1 MKLTVTTFVTLDGV
15 YQAPGG
21 PQEDP
26 SGGFIHGGWSVPF
39 GDEDFGRFMT
49 EVFDE
54 ADAFLLGR
62 KTYEIFASY
71 WPQHNDPAD
80 PIATRLNELPKH
92 VVTSTLAAAEWQNT
106 RLITGDPGR
115 EVAALKEQDGRE
127 LQVHGSGALVQWLL
141 REGLIDTLHLLSFP
155 VLLGTGK
162 RLFPTDALP
171 TAYALT
177 QSRVTSTGVVI
188 SLYERAGE
196 PEYGDYAE
204 TE

>member
-26 SGGFIHGGWSVPF
+26 SDGFVHGGWSAPY

-71 WPQHNDPAD
+71 WPLQTDPAH
-80 PIATRLNELPKH
+80 PIATRLNTLPKH
-92 VVTSTLAAAEWQNT
+92 VVTTTLAAADWQNT
-106 RLITGDPGR
+106 RLITGDPR
-115 EVAALKEQDGRE
+115 AAIAALKERDGRE
-127 LQVHGSGALVQWLL
+127 LQVHGSGELVRWLL
-141 REGLIDTLHLLSFP
+141 KEGLIDTLRLLSFP

-171 TAYALT
+171 TAYSLV
-177 QSRVTSTGVVI
+177 QSRTTSTGVVL
-188 SLYERAGE
+188 SSYERSGE
-196 PEYGDYAE
+196 PEYGDLGE
-204 TE
+204 E

>member
-26 SGGFIHGGWSVPF
+26 SGGFVHGGWSAPY
-39 GDEDFGRFMT
+39 GDEDFGRFII
-49 EVFDE
+49 EVFDQ

-71 WPQHNDPAD
+71 WPNHDDPAN
-80 PIATRLNELPKH
+80 PIASRLNTLPKH
-92 VVTSTLAAAEWQNT
+92 VVTTTLSAADWQNS
-106 RLITGDPGR
+106 RLITGDPGKA
-115 EVAALKEQDGRE
+115 VAALKEQEGRE
-127 LQVHGSGALVQWLL
+127 LQVHGSGELVRWLL

-171 TAYALT
+171 SAFTLA
-177 QSRVTSTGVVI
+177 QSRVTGNGVVI
-188 SLYERAGE
+188 SSYERSGK
-196 PEYGDYAE
+196 PEYGDLAE
-204 TE
+204 E